1 MNHIK
6 KYATLFISVL
16 FLYTST
22 AQATIFMQ
30 VTKRTGI
37 WMTGTFYYDL
47 LDWATN
53 DSTPN
58 PCYKKPKCKIAITS
72 SHNTDLYDNHSDG
85 SWSGNKHPWVSDSE
99 TIGILGQ
106 NFKQFVGIPR
116 SGSFTYNNILGG
128 NGCVGVFYS
137 MNTFWEPSVYRLP
150 GSICAIPP
158 DETNACEIKTPQL
171 TLDHGVLAPEQL
183 NNHTVTDSLL
193 LSCNQTT
200 AIQLYIAENAGGV
213 MLRSDGSLFS
223 NLKLNG
229 QPANKGIAL
238 SVGPTGTTVQV
249 SSVLRA
255 VGNIEAGVFEG
266 SAVALLALP

>member
-6 KYATLFISVL
+6 KYATFIFAAIL
-16 FLYTST
+16 IYTET
-22 AQATIFMQ
+22 AQASIFMQ
-30 VTKRTGI
+30 VTKRTGT
-37 WMTGTFYYDL
+37 WYSGTFDYEL
-47 LDWATN
+47 IDWFTN
-53 DSTPN
+53 DNTPN
-58 PCYKKPKCKIAITS
+58 PCYKKPKCKIAIS
-72 SHNTDLYDNHSDG
+72 SNHNPTLIDLYSDG
-85 SWSGNKHPWVSDSE
+85 SWTGNKNPWVSDSE

-116 SGSFTYNNILGG
+116 SGKIQYNNILGG
-128 NGCVGVFYS
+128 SGCVGVFYS
-137 MNTFWEPSVYRLP
+137 MNTLWEPSAFRLP

-183 NNHTVTDSLL
+183 NNHSVTDSLL
-193 LSCNQTT
+193 LSCHQTT
-200 AIQLYIAENAGGV
+200 NIQLYITENAGGI

-229 QPANKGIAL
+229 QPANKGIVL
-238 SVGPTGTTVQV
+238 QVGPTGTTVQV

-255 VGNIEAGVFEG
+255 VGNVEPGIFQG